1 MKLRIVRL
9 LEALYRTTVEVGESR
24 YDTLG
29 TYPDLNEDGLRV
41 QATRLA
47 QGEKR
52 LLSRMEG

>member
-1 MKLRIVRL
+1 MKLWLIRAMN
-9 LEALYRTTVEVGESR
+9 ALYRTTVEVGESR
-24 YDTLG
+24 YDTIG
-29 TYPDLNEDGLRV
+29 TYPDLDEDGLRV